1 MSQYDPNGGAS
12 EPAGSPFARRVPT
25 VWWRRGVA
33 VDSEASRAGL
43 GTSSGKHVL
52 SGIGVEGIE
61 GIEGIEADRKVDYMT
76 NTTVAASEVDPFS
89 REFIDDPWSRL
100 RELRDLG
107 AVVYLRTHNVWA
119 VTRHAE
125 VSAALR
131 DHETFC
137 SGAGV
142 GLSDFRK
149 ETPWRPPSVILE
161 ADPPQHTKAR
171 KVLADVLSPANV
183 KVMGEAFTKCAD
195 DLVEPLVDAGEFDG
209 VSGLARLFPLTVF
222 PDAVG
227 VTPNDRHHLIA
238 YGNMVFNSFGPRNE
252 FFDQGMAGMTE
263 TREWIMAQCSRSAL
277 APTGLGAQSYE
288 AADRGEIT
296 HDEAGLLLRSFLSAG
311 VDSTIA
317 AIGAALWAL
326 ASDPEQWTAL
336 RADPSLARAAF
347 EEAIRWDGAIQTF
360 FRTTTR
366 PATIG
371 QVTIPEGEK
380 VLLLLAGANRDER
393 RFENP
398 DVYDLRRR
406 TVGHVGYG
414 FGIHVCVGQVV
425 ARMEGEAVLGAV
437 ARHAREIEL
446 VGRPTRRYNNSIRS
460 FETLPLAFRS

>member
-1 MSQYDPNGGAS
+1 
-12 EPAGSPFARRVPT
+12 
-25 VWWRRGVA
+25 
-33 VDSEASRAGL
+33 
-43 GTSSGKHVL
+43 
-52 SGIGVEGIE
+52 
-61 GIEGIEADRKVDYMT
+61 MT
-76 NTTVAASEVDPFS
+76 NITVAASDIDPFT
-89 REFIDDPWSRL
+89 REFMDDPWPRL

-107 AVVYLRTHNVWA
+107 PVVYLRAHNVWA

-125 VSAALR
+125 VSAVLR

-137 SGAGV
+137 SSAGV

-149 ETPWRPPSVILE
+149 ETPWRPPSIILE
-161 ADPPQHTKAR
+161 ADPPEHTKAR
-171 KVLADVLSPANV
+171 KVLADILSPVNV
-183 KVMGEAFTKCAD
+183 KAMGEAFTKTAD
-195 DLVEPLVDAGEFDG
+195 DLVRPLVDAGPFDA

-227 VTPNDRHHLIA
+227 VTPYDRHHLIA

-252 FFDQGMAGMTE
+252 FFEQGMVDIAE
-263 TREWIMAQCSRSAL
+263 TRDWIMAQCSRSAL
-277 APTGLGAQSYE
+277 TPTGLGAQIYE

-317 AIGAALWAL
+317 AVGVALWAL
-326 ASDPEQWTAL
+326 ARDPQQWSAL
-336 RADPSLARAAF
+336 REDPSLARAAF
-347 EEAIRWDGAIQTF
+347 EEAIRWDGAVQTF

-371 QVTIPEGEK
+371 DVTIPEGEK
-380 VLLLLAGANRDER
+380 VLLLFAGANRDER

-406 TVGHVGYG
+406 TVGHLGYG

-437 ARHAREIEL
+437 ARHVRKIEL
-446 VGRPTRRYNNSIRS
+446 VGEPTRRYNNSIRA
-460 FETLPLAFRS
+460 FQTLPLTFRS